1 MSSCRPCSAAR
12 RAPRTSPPQCRAGGG
27 RARHVLEPLGEV
39 LRRHALEKRRER
51 ARAVLPHLGVAVL
64 DAGGEVGEEGGGV
77 GDERAAVDD
86 EGANVAHDE
95 RRAALELQAAL
106 LERAGE
112 GKRAPGP

>member
-1 MSSCRPCSAAR
+1 
-12 RAPRTSPPQCRAGGG
+12 
-27 RARHVLEPLGEV
+27 V

-51 ARAVLPHLGVAVL
+51 ARAVLPHLWVAVL

-77 GDERAAVDD
+77 GYERAAVDD
-86 EGANVAHDE
+86 EGAHDE

>member
-1 MSSCRPCSAAR
+1 
-12 RAPRTSPPQCRAGGG
+12 
-27 RARHVLEPLGEV
+27 V

-86 EGANVAHDE
+86 EGAHDE